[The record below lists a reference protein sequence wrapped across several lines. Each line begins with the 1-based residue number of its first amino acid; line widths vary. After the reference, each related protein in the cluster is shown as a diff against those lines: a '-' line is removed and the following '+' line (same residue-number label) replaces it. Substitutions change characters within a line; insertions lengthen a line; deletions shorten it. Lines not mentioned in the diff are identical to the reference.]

1 MQRQAIDAIA
11 LGDMTV
17 VGVDTLKGG
26 LGTEQYFIWTFNT
39 LVSGYK
45 LLKLSSTT
53 SRLIVQPLAAKMVV
67 ISYAQ
72 SIRLRQRVA
81 IALIQNPLN
90 PGTDDDNIVNR
101 NSKEQGLQ
109 LELSLL
115 SARSQLGYSDLFN
128 SSKLT

>member
-90 PGTDDDNIVNR
+90 AGTDIV
-101 NSKEQGLQ
+101 GLMAI
-109 LELSLL
+109 LL
-115 SARSQLGYSDLFN
+115 VLDTWGSRRTLLALAQR
-128 SSKLT
+128 